1 MARIKL
7 TYPNKTL
14 FSHELSVRVTDLNY
28 GNHLAHDSIISLM
41 HEARAQFFAANGMS
55 ELDIEG
61 AGIIMAD
68 LAINYRSE
76 AHFGQILT
84 IEIALDDFS
93 KKGCDMLY
101 RITCEETKTVV
112 AIAKTGLVF
121 FDYTAKKPVAV
132 PKSFLKIADKV

>member
-1 MARIKL
+1 MPRIKII
-7 TYPNKTL
+7 YPEETL
-14 FSHELSVRVTDLNY
+14 FSHDLSVRVTDLNY

-68 LAINYRSE
+68 LAINYRAE
-76 AHFGQILT
+76 AHFGQLLT
-84 IEIALDDFS
+84 IEIALDEFS
-93 KKGCDMLY
+93 KKGCDMFY
-101 RITCEETKTVV
+101 RILCKESETVV

-121 FDYTAKKPVAV
+121 FDYSAKKPVSV
-132 PKSFLKIADKV
+132 PQSFLNIANHT